1 MEVSSPTGP
10 FLKNK
15 YGFGS
20 QSSPY
25 ATCCHMDCFCQT
37 PFSYSP
43 GSPSFPTPPSPSP
56 LSTLCLLQNPFPL
69 PILPSL
75 VPVLPPPSAPVSP
88 FHPPRFPSLPEP
100 SPPSLAPPLP
110 SRTTLPCLALLV
122 GWSVRHWQVWVL
134 PCSLGMAKSKFRAFV
149 SICIAGTL
157 I

>member
-15 YGFGS
+15 YGLGS
-20 QSSPY
+20 QSSPF

-100 SPPSLAPPLP
+100 SPPSLAPPLSP
-110 SRTTLPCLALLV
+110 PAPLSPVWLCSWVGRSGTGRSGFCLVRSGWPRVNFAL
-122 GWSVRHWQVWVL
+122 SFPFVL
-134 PCSLGMAKSKFRAFV
+134 RGH
-149 SICIAGTL
+149 
-157 I
+157 